1 MKNTLFQLIKLVLGV
16 GFIYNIFIGNIQN
29 AILIG
34 ICIILMK
41 ENKI

>member
-1 MKNTLFQLIKLVLGV
+1 MKNTLFQLIKLVLGI
-16 GFIYNIFIGNIQN
+16 GFIYNIFTGNTQN

-41 ENKI
+41 ENKL

>member
-1 MKNTLFQLIKLVLGV
+1 MKNILFIIIKLGLFV
-16 GFIYNIFIGNIQN
+16 GFAYNIIKGNTQN

-41 ENKI
+41 ENKL